1 MARILIADDHA
12 LFRHGLR
19 TFVQDN
25 VDGAEVVEAD
35 SLESALEALGGD
47 GFELMITDLG
57 MPGMEG
63 PHSLTAFREAFPA
76 VKLLVMSA
84 LEDRAT
90 MLAAL
95 GAGAHGYVPKSAPP
109 DAIVEALEAVMAG
122 RIWMPP
128 AIAAWGAAAPPRPEG
143 PAAESGERSPPRLTP
158 RQREVLQLLLRGAST
173 KEIARSLSLGEGTVK
188 VHLAGLY
195 RALGARNRT
204 EATAIAA
211 RLNL

>member
-12 LFRHGLR
+12 LFRQGLR
-19 TFVQDN
+19 TFIQDN
-25 VDGAEVVEAD
+25 VDRAEVVEAD
-35 SLESALEALGGD
+35 SLESALEALADD
-47 GFELMITDLG
+47 GFQLMITDLG

-128 AIAAWGAAAPPRPEG
+128 AIAAWGPAAPPRAEAPG
-143 PAAESGERSPPRLTP
+143 AESGERTPPRLTP